1 MMKKLVALLMIMS
14 SMSMAFL
21 RGQTINHWETAV
33 FNTDTWHYFV
43 GTSEPDA
50 NWRSL
55 SFDDSSWPT
64 GIGGFG
70 YSDDDD
76 NTVIPQTSSV
86 YIRIKFTVTDT
97 AVIGEAVFNMDYDDS
112 FIAYLNDVEIA
123 RAGLTGIHPPH
134 DQYGTNHEATMYSG
148 GFPSTF
154 ILDKKMLDSCLLPG
168 ENVLAIQVHNATST
182 SSDMSASAWLSFG
195 IENSSYYFRPVP
207 AWFTAPVNFTSSNLP
222 IVIINT
228 DGGASI
234 PDEPRIMA
242 DMKIIDRGD
251 GMRNYLTDKDSA
263 RFLNYDGRIDIEIRG
278 SSSQSDPKKQYG
290 FSTKEADGLT
300 NNNVKLMGLPKD
312 NDWILNGL
320 VFETSLMRNYICYN
334 LSRMIGEYA
343 SRTVYCEVV
352 INGEYEGLYL
362 LLEKVKQGHDRVNVI
377 KIEPT
382 DDSYPD
388 VTGGYITKADKTTGG
403 DPVAWTMPSGQGVEE
418 VAFIHELPKPED
430 VTQLQNNYIR
440 SRFDMLSVSAAAGNT
455 SVTDGFPSV
464 IDIPS
469 FIDYMIINELSAN
482 VDAYQYSTYFHK
494 DRNGKL
500 RAGPIWDQDLTFG
513 YDLFFWGLDRSKT
526 DTWQFNN
533 GDNEGPLFWKN
544 LFFNA
549 KFKCYMA
556 KRWKQ
561 LTGAGQALNPV
572 VIDSLIDSGD
582 STISEAVVREN
593 ARWGTSLYHED
604 EVQKIKT
611 FIRQRETW
619 MTSNLGSCD
628 ACSNDYVPK
637 LVIDKIMYFPDSTLT
652 YPSSKDQ
659 EFIEITNAGE
669 HAADLTG
676 LYFSGTGFV
685 YQFPAGTFL
694 EKGSSLIIASKS
706 PVFLAKYGIHPFG
719 QYTRNLS
726 NSGESLVLVDAF
738 GNVVDS
744 VVYSAKAPWPD
755 ASANGYY
762 LELPDLNSD
771 NSQAI
776 NWIASNNTIMAV
788 NDVDTDEEI
797 NLYPLPARDI
807 LHIEAGGTIRSVQ
820 LISLQGNVLSVI
832 NVDAGRY
839 DMDLS
844 RFAPGMY
851 LVKVLTVKGSF
862 VKKIIRQ

>member
-1 MMKKLVALLMIMS
+1 MKKLGFLLMFLS
-14 SMSMAFL
+14 SLSVTL
-21 RGQTINHWETAV
+21 LNGQDVNHWETAV

-70 YSDDDD
+70 YSDNDD
-76 NTVIPQTSSV
+76 NTIIQPASSV
-86 YIRIKFTVTDT
+86 FIRIKFTVTDT
-97 AVIGEAVFNMDYDDS
+97 SVIGEAVFNMDYDDA
-112 FIAYLNDVEIA
+112 FVAYLNDVEIA
-123 RAGLTGIHPPH
+123 RAGITGTHPTY
-134 DQYGTNHEATMYSG
+134 DQYGSDHEAAMYSG
-148 GFPSTF
+148 GLPSTF

-168 ENVLAIQVHNATST
+168 ENVLAVQVHNATET
-182 SSDMSASAWLSFG
+182 SSDMTASAWLSFG

-207 AWFTAPVNFTSSNLP
+207 AWFIAPVNFTSSNLP

-242 DMKIIDRGD
+242 DMKIINRGD
-251 GMRNYLTDKDSA
+251 GMRNYLTDKDSSQ
-263 RFLNYDGRIDIEIRG
+263 FLDYDGRINIEIRG

-290 FSTKEADGLT
+290 FSTKEADGVT
-300 NNNVKLMGLPKD
+300 NNNVKLLGFPKD

-320 VFETSLMRNYICYN
+320 VFETSLLRNYICYN

-343 SRTVYCEVV
+343 SRTRYCEVV
-352 INGEYEGLYL
+352 INGEYLGLYL

-377 KIEPT
+377 KIQPT
-382 DDSYPD
+382 DNSYPD

-403 DPVAWTMPSGQGVEE
+403 DPVAWTMPSGQGVEQ

-430 VTQLQNNYIR
+430 VTQLQDNYIR
-440 SRFDMLSVSAAAGNT
+440 YQFERLNTAAAAGNT
-455 SVTDGFPSV
+455 SITDGFPSI

-544 LFFNA
+544 LFFNP
-549 KFKCYMA
+549 KFKCYMS
-556 KRWKQ
+556 KRWKE
-561 LTGAGQALNPV
+561 LTRLGKPLNTV
-572 VIDSLIDSGD
+572 VIDSLIDNAD
-582 STISEAVVREN
+582 SAISEAVVREN
-593 ARWGTSLYHED
+593 AKWGTSLFHED

-619 MTSNLGSCD
+619 MNSNLGPCD
-628 ACSNDYVPK
+628 ACSNEYVPK
-637 LVIDKIMYFPDSTLT
+637 LVINKIMYFPDSTLT
-652 YPSSKDQ
+652 YPGSKDQ
-659 EFIEITNAGE
+659 EFLEITNAGDQT
-669 HAADLTG
+669 ADLTG

-706 PVFLAKYGIHPFG
+706 SVFLAKYGIHPFG

-738 GNVVDS
+738 GNTVDS
-744 VVYSAKAPWPD
+744 VVYSAQAPWPD

-776 NWIASNNTIMAV
+776 NWIASNSSITAVHDALADDDINIYPSPVKDIVHIMTGETIKSLQL
-788 NDVDTDEEI
+788 I
-797 NLYPLPARDI
+797 NLQGSVLTDI
-807 LHIEAGGTIRSVQ
+807 LIGS
-820 LISLQGNVLSVI
+820 S
-832 NVDAGRY
+832 RY
-839 DMDLS
+839 DLDMSSL
-844 RFAPGMY
+844 APGMY
-851 LVKVLTVKGSF
+851 LVKVITVNGSY
-862 VKKIIRQ
+862 VKKVVKR